1 MATIIDHRGQV
12 RDHRGST
19 VQPPSV
25 QPPVVHPVSPGLLPP
40 VVHPAPPATP
50 PVIHPPIVTRPP
62 HRRPSPDEPPTP
74 HRHHGD
80 YVFVEGYDW
89 WPRWYPYWDPYWYSY
104 WQYLYDYYGGADN
117 PEYAELA
124 RDAYL
129 RSIAPQW
136 GWL

>member
-1 MATIIDHRGQV
+1 MATITDHRGQV

-19 VQPPSV
+19 VQPPAV
-25 QPPVVHPVSPGLLPP
+25 QPP
-40 VVHPAPPATP
+40 VVHPAPPVVHP
-50 PVIHPPIVTRPP
+50 PVIYPAPPASTPSPHPPIVTRPP
-62 HRRPSPDEPPTP
+62 HRPSRDEPPTP

-104 WQYLYDYYGGADN
+104 WQYLYDYYGGTDN
-117 PEYAELA
+117 PEYAEWA